1 MYTLRDLNFISV
13 FVGACMAQL
22 QVNTQ
27 AMVCVTSA
35 IGAVTLILLFAFFG
49 VAVGL
54 TVLSILSIFG
64 IGAGLMYIYK
74 NYILGDG
81 IEPGMVFMF
90 FTFIILAGICFWFI
104 FLSQLLTT

>member
-1 MYTLRDLNFISV
+1 MVQI
-13 FVGACMAQL
+13 QL
-22 QVNTQ
+22 NTQ
-27 AMVCVTSA
+27 AMVCITSA

-54 TVLSILSIFG
+54 TIFSVFAVFG
-64 IGAGLMYIYK
+64 IGTSLMYIYK

-81 IEPGMVFMF
+81 IEPGMF
-90 FTFIILAGICFWFI
+90 FIFCTLLFLAGICFWFI